1 MSIKQFG
8 LFDSKETEN
17 YICHKEIY
25 VLADGNVETKPTK
38 DISQN
43 GNTSEGSS
51 EGNMLVE
58 LHEQKNFTD
67 FQNICLIVLV
77 LLDTRQSIL
86 MLFLW
91 DLEAFT

>member
-25 VLADGNVETKPTK
+25 ILADGNVRTKPR
-38 DISQN
+38 
-43 GNTSEGSS
+43 NTSEGSS

-58 LHEQKNFTD
+58 LHE
-67 FQNICLIVLV
+67 
-77 LLDTRQSIL
+77 
-86 MLFLW
+86 
-91 DLEAFT
+91 